1 MNEERIKIL
10 IKSLEEQ
17 VNDSNKM
24 FKEGDSH
31 SFIIGYLQGT
41 INITIEKL
49 ESILEEQKQLN

>member
-17 VNDSNKM
+17 VNNSNKM
-24 FKEGDSH
+24 FKEGDSY

-49 ESILEEQKQLN
+49 ESILEEQKQLS